1 MQEATMKK
9 ERATMNDEQRERML
23 ISEQIE
29 RAAAE
34 KDESSSSTPPREEGL
49 KRDECVEKVVLS
61 FAAKPKPEPEASTS
75 AAGGLKL
82 SGLKS
87 GINPLKRPNV
97 FKTAKSS
104 PLAEESAKT
113 SEKNHKKRPAPIS
126 MAEKLILEDQEH
138 KRRRMDRDNA
148 RSWIR
153 MKMGFYT
160 PSAFCNTV
168 LFDTH

>member
-1 MQEATMKK
+1 MKK

-34 KDESSSSTPPREEGL
+34 KDEPSSSTPPREEGL
-49 KRDECVEKVVLS
+49 KRDECAEKVVLS
-61 FAAKPKPEPEASTS
+61 FAPKPKPEPEASTS
-75 AAGGLKL
+75 APAGGLKL
-82 SGLKS
+82 FGLKS

-97 FKTAKSS
+97 FKTTAAAAPKGS

-113 SEKNHKKRPAPIS
+113 SEKNDKKRSAPIS
-126 MAEKLILEDQEH
+126 MAEKLILEDQER

-148 RSWIR
+148 RS
-153 MKMGFYT
+153 
-160 PSAFCNTV
+160 
-168 LFDTH
+168 

>member
-1 MQEATMKK
+1 MKK

-34 KDESSSSTPPREEGL
+34 KDEPSSSTPPREEGL
-49 KRDECVEKVVLS
+49 KRDECAEKVVLS
-61 FAAKPKPEPEASTS
+61 FAPKPKPEPEASTS
-75 AAGGLKL
+75 APAGGLKL

-97 FKTAKSS
+97 FKTTAAAPKGS

-113 SEKNHKKRPAPIS
+113 SEKNDKKRSAPIS
-126 MAEKLILEDQEH
+126 MAEKLILEDQER

-148 RSWIR
+148 RS
-153 MKMGFYT
+153 
-160 PSAFCNTV
+160 
-168 LFDTH
+168 